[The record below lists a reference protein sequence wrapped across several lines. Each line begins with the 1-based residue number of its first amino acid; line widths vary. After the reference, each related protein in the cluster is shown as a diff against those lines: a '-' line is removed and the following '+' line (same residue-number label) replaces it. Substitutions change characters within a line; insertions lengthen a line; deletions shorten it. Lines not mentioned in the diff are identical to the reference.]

1 MHKIERLL
9 QTLAPK
15 GVEFRK
21 LGDMT
26 ISFTKQTGF
35 DYSAFIKPT
44 LIKEYLPNYIPFIQ
58 NKDFLG
64 HYINYK
70 TDYFIPNEIAIRF
83 PQILLNEKCLLISI
97 SGSIGKVAVFNH
109 SQDAFIGGAIA
120 VLKFKEK
127 KSLDFVMHFLMSASG
142 QKLLLNGVK
151 SGSHKNLTIAD
162 LKKITIPIPPLE
174 IQQEIVKILD
184 AFTELNTELNTE
196 LKARKKQYEYYQNML
211 LDFKDIHLNHK
222 DAKMSAKTYPK
233 RLKSLLQ
240 TLAPKGVEFRKLGD
254 IGEYI
259 RGVTYKKN
267 QEINNLECG
276 IKVLRANNITLSN
289 HLNFEDIKVINK
301 NVKIRKEQYLKKNDI
316 LICAGSGSSEH
327 IGKVAFINT
336 DFDYVFGGFMGVIRI
351 REVNSRF
358 VYHIF
363 TSNIFK
369 QYLEKSLNTTTI
381 NNLNANILQNFL
393 IPIPPLEIQQEI
405 VKILDQFSILTTD
418 LLAGIPAEI
427 KARKKQYEYYREKL
441 LTFKPLTPH
450 KEVKKC

>member
-15 GVEFRK
+15 GVEFKTLEEVFEIKNGYTPSKKNPEFWKNGTIPWFRMEDIRENGRILKDSIQHITPKALKGKK
-21 LGDMT
+21 LFPKNSIIISTTAT
-26 ISFTKQTGF
+26 IGEH
-35 DYSAFIKPT
+35 A
-44 LIKEYLPNYIPFIQ
+44 
-58 NKDFLG
+58 
-64 HYINYK
+64 
-70 TDYFIPNEIAIRF
+70 
-83 PQILLNEKCLLISI
+83 LLIVDSLANQRFTFLSKKANCNLALDMKFFFYQCFLLGEWCKNNI
-97 SGSIGKVAVFNH
+97 NVSGFASV
-109 SQDAFIGGAIA
+109 DMPAFKKY
-120 VLKFKEK
+120 KF
-127 KSLDFVMHFLMSASG
+127 
-142 QKLLLNGVK
+142 
-151 SGSHKNLTIAD
+151 
-162 LKKITIPIPPLE
+162 PIPPLE

-196 LKARKKQYEYYQNML
+196 LKARKKQYQYYQNML
-211 LDFKDIHLNHK
+211 LDFNDINQNHK
-222 DAKMSAKTYPK
+222 DAKMSAKPYPK
-233 RLKSLLQ
+233 RLKTLLQ

-405 VKILDQFSILTTD
+405 VKILDQFSLLTTD

-450 KEVKKC
+450 KEVKK

>member
-21 LGDMT
+21 LGEVCESTNKKTLKISEVSEVKNKGMYPVINSGRDLYGYYHDFNNDGENIT
-26 ISFTKQTGF
+26 IASRGEYAGF
-35 DYSAFIKPT
+35 
-44 LIKEYLPNYIPFIQ
+44 
-58 NKDFLG
+58 
-64 HYINYK
+64 INYFNEKFFAGGLCYPYKVKDTNELLTKFLYFYLK
-70 TDYFIPNEIAIRF
+70 TNEI
-83 PQILLNEKCLLISI
+83 QIMENLVFR
-97 SGSIGKVAVFNH
+97 GSIPA
-109 SQDAFIGGAIA
+109 
-120 VLKFKEK
+120 
-127 KSLDFVMHFLMSASG
+127 
-142 QKLLLNGVK
+142 LNK
-151 SGSHKNLTIAD
+151 ADIENL
-162 LKKITIPIPPLE
+162 TIPIPPLE

-196 LKARKKQYEYYQNML
+196 LKARKKQYQYYQNML
-211 LDFKDIHLNHK
+211 LDFNDINQNHK
-222 DAKMSAKTYPK
+222 DAKMSVKTYPK
-233 RLKSLLQ
+233 RLKTLLQ

-441 LTFKPLTPH
+441 LTFKPLTPN

>member
-21 LGDMT
+21 LGEVCESTNKKTLKISEVSKVKNKGMYPVINSGRDLYGYYHDFNNDGENIT
-26 ISFTKQTGF
+26 IASRGEYAGF
-35 DYSAFIKPT
+35 
-44 LIKEYLPNYIPFIQ
+44 
-58 NKDFLG
+58 
-64 HYINYK
+64 INYFNEKFFAGGLCYPYKVKDTNELLTKFLYFYLKTNEIQIMENLVSRGSIPALNK
-70 TDYFIPNEIAIRF
+70 TDIET
-83 PQILLNEKCLLISI
+83 L
-97 SGSIGKVAVFNH
+97 
-109 SQDAFIGGAIA
+109 
-120 VLKFKEK
+120 
-127 KSLDFVMHFLMSASG
+127 
-142 QKLLLNGVK
+142 
-151 SGSHKNLTIAD
+151 
-162 LKKITIPIPPLE
+162 TIPIPPLE

-211 LDFKDIHLNHK
+211 LDFKGINSNHK
-222 DAKMSAKTYPK
+222 DAKEKLAQKPYPK
-233 RLKSLLQ
+233 RLKTLLQ

-327 IGKVAFINT
+327 IGKVAFIDT
-336 DFDYVFGGFMGVIRI
+336 DFDYVFGGFMGVVRI
-351 REVNSRF
+351 REINSRF

-405 VKILDQFSILTTD
+405 VKILDQFSALTTD

-427 KARKKQYEYYREKL
+427 EARKKQYEYYREKL
-441 LTFKPLTPH
+441 LTFKPL
-450 KEVKKC
+450 KA

>member
-9 QTLAPK
+9 QTLAPKGVEFRKLGDIGEYIRGVTYKKNQEINNLECGIKVLRANNITLSNHLNFEDIKVINKNVKIRKEQYLKKNDILICAGSGSSEHIGKVAFINTDFDYVFGGFMGVIRIREVNSRFVYYIFTSNIFKQYLEKSLNTTTINNLNANILQNFLIPIPPLEIQQEIVKILDAFTELNTELNTELKARKKQYEYYQNMLLDFKDINLNHKDAKEKLAQKPYPKRLKSLLQTLVPK

-184 AFTELNTELNTE
+184 
-196 LKARKKQYEYYQNML
+196 
-211 LDFKDIHLNHK
+211 
-222 DAKMSAKTYPK
+222 
-233 RLKSLLQ
+233 
-240 TLAPKGVEFRKLGD
+240 
-254 IGEYI
+254 
-259 RGVTYKKN
+259 
-267 QEINNLECG
+267 
-276 IKVLRANNITLSN
+276 
-289 HLNFEDIKVINK
+289 
-301 NVKIRKEQYLKKNDI
+301 
-316 LICAGSGSSEH
+316 
-327 IGKVAFINT
+327 
-336 DFDYVFGGFMGVIRI
+336 
-351 REVNSRF
+351 
-358 VYHIF
+358 
-363 TSNIFK
+363 
-369 QYLEKSLNTTTI
+369 
-381 NNLNANILQNFL
+381 
-393 IPIPPLEIQQEI
+393 
-405 VKILDQFSILTTD
+405 QFSALTTD

-441 LTFKPLTPH
+441 LTFKPL
-450 KEVKKC
+450 KA